1 MTALSQF
8 IDAALRGLDRLLIVL
23 AVGCLVVLVG
33 VVFAAVVMRYVLNA
47 PMLFSFDLSTL
58 LFAWI
63 VFVGLII
70 ADRDEAHMG
79 LDLIPGLSSVALQNV
94 LVAVRYFLVL
104 ALSAYLAW
112 IGYQLF
118 LRTGAQISSLRIS
131 ARWLYAAM
139 PMGFGLLTLSYFGRI
154 VRHFANWSR

>member
-1 MTALSQF
+1 VTALSQF
-8 IDAALRGLDRLLIVL
+8 IDTALRGLDRLLIAL

-33 VVFAAVVMRYVLNA
+33 VVFAAVVMRYILNA

-58 LFAWI
+58 LFAWL

-70 ADRDEAHMG
+70 ADHDEAHMG
-79 LDLIPGLSSVALQNV
+79 LDLVPGLSSEALRHV
-94 LVAVRYFLVL
+94 LVAIRYFLVL
-104 ALSAYLAW
+104 VLSAYLAW

-118 LRTGAQISSLRIS
+118 QRTGAQISSLRIS

-139 PMGFGLLTLSYFGRI
+139 PLGFGLLTLSYCGRI
-154 VRHFANWSR
+154 VRHFANWGR